1 MVHIDLYGVDMDTK
15 VTVKVPII
23 IVGQSIGVREEG
35 GVLNQS
41 MTEVEIECLPN
52 DIPQHIEADISDLR
66 AWSLSVTKDT
76 QETTKMGDTS
86 KSFVG
91 GLISGEGSATLLYN
105 PSGNSD
111 YQAFIDDV
119 LVTGDAGDA
128 LFELFPDSA
137 QSAKK
142 IGFAG
147 GDENPLTQVYYYTKD
162 EKNMG
167 FRGKPQDSSFCIPAQ
182 HQELIVRMFTNSSNV
197 AAAKKEWEQVKR
209 RIFTNSC
216 QKF

>member
-1 MVHIDLYGVDMDTK
+1 MA
-15 VTVKVPII
+15 VKGD
-23 IVGQSIGVREEG
+23 VGKIMFENAG
-35 GVLNQS
+35 G
-41 MTEVEIECLPN
+41 TE
-52 DIPQHIEADISDLR
+52 AGISDLR
-66 AWSLSVTKDT
+66 AWSFSVTKDT

-105 PSGNSD
+105 ASGNSD

-142 IGFAG
+142 ISFAG
-147 GDENPLTQVYYYTKD
+147 IITNADYGATLGE
-162 EKNMG
+162 
-167 FRGKPQDSSFCIPAQ
+167 I
-182 HQELIVRMFTNSSNV
+182 QEVNITFISNG
-197 AAAKKEWEQVKR
+197 AITSA
-209 RIFTNSC
+209 I
-216 QKF
+216 